1 MLSMMQRNGSRL
13 PFVFLGI
20 VGIMAAVAL
29 LLYLPKLEKPQG
41 PGADDPPPPT
51 APATPAPPEPD
62 PIPELNVDP
71 DPPGEDPT
79 TVLQETG
86 VIKPGDPDPQ
96 TLLENIGRALEAGDM
111 KTVERLIG
119 QDVLPPAQRAK
130 LSELAAG
137 SGIRLRS
144 KNPVREVGELE
155 FNKLSRWALELES
168 DGLERILFDLRRNQ
182 ERWMVERMTL
192 PEGGKGPPRASLADA
207 LEMSD
212 MFIQA
217 LMRLDFESARLF
229 VDGQKVSDAKIAA
242 LCILFEEGGYK
253 LRQQKPLRRLFE
265 RSDAAGFLANVVA
278 SSSDQSAQ
286 FGLTMQR
293 PDAQQPWRVAE
304 INLDSLL
311 ADYAQRVAG
320 GDVYYTPLVNNPQG
334 GDTLV
339 LYFEFDA
346 EGLTERAAR
355 QLEIVARI
363 LLSDET
369 KKLTISGH
377 TDALGTDNYND
388 SLSSRRARTVRDYLA
403 GAGVAPAQIITV
415 AKGKS
420 QPRRPNVL
428 EDGTDNPL
436 GRRANRRTE
445 IYLDF

>member
-1 MLSMMQRNGSRL
+1 MMQGNGSRL

-20 VGIMAAVAL
+20 VAIIATVAL
-29 LLYLPKLEKPQG
+29 LLYLPKPGKPRG
-41 PGADDPPPPT
+41 PAAEDPPPPS
-51 APATPAPPEPD
+51 APGTPEAPKPD
-62 PIPELNVDP
+62 PIPELKVDP
-71 DPPGEDPT
+71 DPPVEDPT
-79 TVLQETG
+79 TVLKETG
-86 VIKPGDPDPQ
+86 VIKAGDPDPQ
-96 TLLENIGRALEAGDM
+96 TLLEKIGRALETGDM

-119 QDVLPPAQRAK
+119 QDVLPPAQRAR

-137 SGIRLRS
+137 TGIRLRS

-155 FNKLSRWALELES
+155 FNKLTRWALELES
-168 DGLERILFDLRRNQ
+168 DGLERILFDLRRNR

-229 VDGQKVSDAKIAA
+229 VDEQKVSDAKIAA

-265 RSDAAGFLANVVA
+265 RSDTAGFLANVVA
-278 SSSDQSAQ
+278 SNSDQAAQ

-293 PDAQQPWRVAE
+293 PDDQQAWRVAE

-320 GDVYYTPLVNNPQG
+320 GDVYYTPLVDNPRG
-334 GDTLV
+334 GETLV
-339 LYFEFDA
+339 LYFEFDE

-363 LLSDET
+363 LLSDES

-403 GAGVAPAQIITV
+403 GAGVAPGQIITV